1 MPARPTP
8 IPSLIDLF
16 VKPFYVTLRQGLR
29 ATLGRPRTMLYPLE
43 RRELP
48 PTYRGMHAVIWDLC
62 NGCGICARVCPNK
75 CLKLKPVEL
84 EDDEQQR
91 GWHSSHLARRKGRP
105 ERPAINFGH
114 CMFCGFCED
123 YCPTGAMTMTDF
135 YELDDATREGLIY
148 PAQSL
153 EATMGEPPAFALV
166 NHMRETPALEAEAC
180 IGCSKCVEVCPTN
193 CIIMDTGVKDRSLK
207 SGRTRNI
214 QNPYFDYTLCI
225 GCATCVEVCPA
236 DCLTMVP
243 LGGSIS
249 GEADT

>member
-1 MPARPTP
+1 
-8 IPSLIDLF
+8 
-16 VKPFYVTLRQGLR
+16 
-29 ATLGRPRTMLYPLE
+29 
-43 RRELP
+43 
-48 PTYRGMHAVIWDLC
+48 
-62 NGCGICARVCPNK
+62 
-75 CLKLKPVEL
+75 
-84 EDDEQQR
+84 
-91 GWHSSHLARRKGRP
+91 
-105 ERPAINFGH
+105 
-114 CMFCGFCED
+114 MFCGFCED

-153 EATMGEPPAFALV
+153 KATMEEPPAFALV
-166 NHMRETPALEAEAC
+166 NHMREAPALEAEAC

-193 CIIMDTGVKDRSLK
+193 CIIMDTGVKDRSFK